1 MLCLDTLII
10 AAGKCFQTTRSP
22 GSLIFMS
29 NFQEYSSKILLQKL
43 MFVKKFQF
51 LCQSGKSCSCT
62 RYWISSDFRDK
73 QRETAGLLQA
83 STLKTSPQFEIRI
96 CSN

>member
-29 NFQEYSSKILLQKL
+29 NSQEYSSKILLQKL
-43 MFVKKFQF
+43 MFV
-51 LCQSGKSCSCT
+51 
-62 RYWISSDFRDK
+62 
-73 QRETAGLLQA
+73 
-83 STLKTSPQFEIRI
+83 
-96 CSN
+96 